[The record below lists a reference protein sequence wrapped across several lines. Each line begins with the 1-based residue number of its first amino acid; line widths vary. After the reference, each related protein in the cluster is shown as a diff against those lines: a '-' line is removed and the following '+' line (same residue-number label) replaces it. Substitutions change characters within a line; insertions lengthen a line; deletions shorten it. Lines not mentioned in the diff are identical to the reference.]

1 MAHKKHGQFKCSHCD
16 QIFKKTNRLEKHA
29 QSMHPGSKKLSCDL
43 CGDKFAFDV
52 SLREH
57 MEKHEAGAKSEEG
70 GPIMLMMLET
80 KAGSGGGL
88 QTEFGQEQ
96 VVECETVFPDT
107 FQGGSEVVGLDSQ
120 ALETSYF
127 EEETK
132 GVILGHIG
140 EKEVLS
146 NLVDAEVR
154 KSGRKRASKKEN
166 DSILVTKRL
175 KKLV

>member
-1 MAHKKHGQFKCSHCD
+1 M
-16 QIFKKTNRLEKHA
+16 
-29 QSMHPGSKKLSCDL
+29 
-43 CGDKFAFDV
+43 
-52 SLREH
+52 
-57 MEKHEAGAKSEEG
+57 
-70 GPIMLMMLET
+70 
-80 KAGSGGGL
+80 
-88 QTEFGQEQ
+88 
-96 VVECETVFPDT
+96 
-107 FQGGSEVVGLDSQ
+107 GLDSQ